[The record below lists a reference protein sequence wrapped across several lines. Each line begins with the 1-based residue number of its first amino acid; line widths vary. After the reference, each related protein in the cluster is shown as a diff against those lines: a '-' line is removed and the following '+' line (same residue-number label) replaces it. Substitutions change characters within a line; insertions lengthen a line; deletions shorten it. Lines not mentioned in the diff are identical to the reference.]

1 MRRFF
6 ITAVVSIAAAGAVFA
21 ADIPPGPPPPVR
33 APAAYIPVMPVYNW
47 GGIYIGV
54 NGGYGFG
61 TAKLTA
67 TPLGIPQLT
76 GSRSDNGGIA
86 GGTLGFNYQMN
97 AFVFGV
103 EGDFDWSGI
112 NTSNSSV
119 LCTTIVG
126 ACQSGN
132 NWLSTLRGRF
142 GFAADRLFVFGTAGG
157 AFGNAKTTFNGVS
170 TTHTQA
176 GWTVGAGAEYAFAQ
190 NWTAKVEYLYIDLG
204 TANANVTCVA
214 ALPCVGAGVPVGTVI
229 PVSVGLTENLIRAG
243 LNYKF
248 SF

>member
-21 ADIPPGPPPPVR
+21 ADIPPAPPPPVR

-47 GGIYIGV
+47 GGIYVGV

-61 TAKLTA
+61 TTKWTA
-67 TPLGIPQLT
+67 PFGGLSNSL
-76 GSRSDNGGIA
+76 SDNGGIA

-112 NTSNSSV
+112 NTGTSSTLCSN
-119 LCTTIVG
+119 LIIG
-126 ACQSGN
+126 GCQTGN

-142 GFAADRLFVFGTAGG
+142 GVAVDRLLIFGTAGG
-157 AFGNAKTTFNGVS
+157 AFGNAQTVLNGVT
-170 TTHTQA
+170 TTHTKT
-176 GWTVGAGAEYAFAQ
+176 GWTAGVGAEYAFAQ
-190 NWTAKVEYLYIDLG
+190 NWTAKVEYLYVDLG
-204 TANANVTCVA
+204 TTTANVTCVA
-214 ALPCVGAGVPVGTVI
+214 GAVCAVVGGVAPGTII
-229 PVSVGLTENLIRAG
+229 PISVGLTDNLIRAG
-243 LNYKF
+243 VNYKF
-248 SF
+248 NF